1 MGVKAQVISL
11 MSPQRN
17 ITGRLLL
24 LGVDGGGTKTRAVV
38 TDARQNVL
46 GEGLAGP
53 SNPLRVGIRKAA
65 ANVRAAI
72 KQACRAAGIQ
82 ISQVKAAE
90 IGLAG
95 VRQQE
100 LRERMRRELND
111 LGLSALEIVT
121 DAETA
126 LFSATGGRAGLV
138 IIAGTGSICCGVNMQ
153 GQHECAGGWGPLAG
167 DEGSGSWIARAA
179 LQAVARASDGR
190 GPDTVLSAAACR
202 FFGVTTADAVMSE
215 INQPTLTNDRMAA
228 FARYVIEAAQD
239 GDQVARA
246 ILAEAGRVLGVAAA
260 TVIRK
265 LRMRGEKFPIGYVGG
280 VFAAGELLLTSLRA
294 EISKA
299 APEAYLVMPQMN
311 PAVAAAR
318 MAQENFALPR
328 EFALA
333 G

>member
-1 MGVKAQVISL
+1 MKVKAKIISL
-11 MSPQRN
+11 VQAQRN
-17 ITGRLLL
+17 FAGRILL

-65 ANVRAAI
+65 ANVRTAI
-72 KQACRAAGIQ
+72 KQACRAAGIRV
-82 ISQVKAAE
+82 SQVKAAE

-95 VRQQE
+95 VRQHE

-121 DAETA
+121 DADTA
-126 LFSATGGRAGLV
+126 LFGATGGGPGLV
-138 IIAGTGSICCGVNMQ
+138 IIAGTGSICCGVNKQ
-153 GQHECAGGWGPLAG
+153 GKHECAGGWGPLAG

-190 GPDTVLSAAACR
+190 GPDTVLSLAACR
-202 FFGVTTADAVMSE
+202 FFGVATTSEVMLE

-246 ILAEAGRVLGVAAA
+246 IVAEAGRVLGIAAA

-265 LRMRGEKFPIGYVGG
+265 LRMRGERFPIGYVGG
-280 VFAAGELLLTSLRA
+280 VFAAGDLLLDSLRA
-294 EISKA
+294 EVAKV
-299 APEAYLVMPQMN
+299 APEAYLALPQMN
-311 PAVAAAR
+311 PAVAAAK
-318 MAQENFALPR
+318 MAQENFAAPR
-328 EFALA
+328 EFAMA